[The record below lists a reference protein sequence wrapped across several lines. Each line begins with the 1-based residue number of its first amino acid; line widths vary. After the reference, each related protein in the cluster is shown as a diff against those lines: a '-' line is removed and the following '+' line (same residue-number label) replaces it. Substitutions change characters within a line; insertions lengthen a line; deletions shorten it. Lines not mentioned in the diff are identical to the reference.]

1 MYLWKCWRD
10 TRSFYIAFLVV
21 AATAIPVIAFA
32 SAGTNIM
39 RDMGMVAVSGTFGLI
54 MMVTGLGLGALGAA
68 HEFAEEGTHF
78 LFTKPRSRLYFVWA
92 GCSVGCMEILSI
104 AVVYLVASC
113 ATLALCGIRP
123 FRSPLLGS
131 LEERNMAEMLLFAL
145 FAYALTYSLTAALRN
160 GLKGLGG
167 SMGILTGINA
177 FGVLMRVRWNVHV
190 PIPVE
195 RIGSLPLAASYLVW
209 MSVALFFVYAAQ
221 VAIERA
227 EI

>member
-10 TRSFYIAFLVV
+10 TRSFYFAFVVV
-21 AATAIPVIAFA
+21 AGVAMPVIGLG
-32 SAGTNIM
+32 SSGTNVM
-39 RDMGMVAVSGTFGLI
+39 RDVGMVAFSGTFGLI
-54 MMVTGLGLGALGAA
+54 RMVTGLGLGALGAA
-68 HEFAEEGTHF
+68 HEFAEQATHF

-104 AVVYLVASC
+104 AVVYLVASW
-113 ATLALCGIRP
+113 ATLALYGIRP

-131 LEERNMAEMLLFAL
+131 IEERNMVEMLLFGL
-145 FAYALTYSLTAALRN
+145 FAYALTYSLTATLRN

-167 SMGILTGINA
+167 SLGILTGLNA

-195 RIGSLPLAASYLVW
+195 KIGSLPLAASYLVW
-209 MSVALFFVYAAQ
+209 MSIALLFVYAAQ